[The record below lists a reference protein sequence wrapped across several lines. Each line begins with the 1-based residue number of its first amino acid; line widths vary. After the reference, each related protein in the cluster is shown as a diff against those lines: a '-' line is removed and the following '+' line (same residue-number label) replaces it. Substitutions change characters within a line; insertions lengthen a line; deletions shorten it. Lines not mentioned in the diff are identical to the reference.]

1 MATEGWGAVQASGP
15 GPARRGEAPWLD
27 GRMWAGLPSPEGEA
41 IKGGGKEGGAAG
53 ERLGRKGRKGGREKR
68 RKEEMRE
75 GGAGGWEGRSARPG
89 PETR

>member
-41 IKGGGKEGGAAG
+41 IKGGGKKGGAAWG
-53 ERLGRKGRKGGREKR
+53 KTEEEGK
-68 RKEEMRE
+68 KERE
-75 GGAGGWEGRSARPG
+75 GKEKEGGDARGWCWRVGRQEREAWPG
-89 PETR
+89 N